1 MGKFGTI
8 LVLLLLAACVTT
20 QPAAVTSRSNPAPA
34 ATSPRIVVVAAPN
47 LPIDERMAAENEM
60 AASLSG
66 SNREAIPSLRLFSP
80 DHNYSADQVRQVLI
94 NARAE
99 ALLVFR
105 GRPSER
111 NITVAGGRYIPS
123 ETYKTEQAF
132 GPGVLRITTVRAS
145 SGAMPYTYDVHL
157 FHAAAPEAIW
167 QAETV
172 IQGGNGA
179 SFNDL
184 AARAARDSVAR
195 LIADKAI

>member
-1 MGKFGTI
+1 MSKFGAA
-8 LVLLLLAACVTT
+8 LALLLLAACVTT
-20 QPAAVTSRSNPAPA
+20 QPTTITSRSNPAPQA
-34 ATSPRIVVVAAPN
+34 SPPRIVVVAAPN
-47 LPIDERMAAENEM
+47 LPIDERTAAEDEM

-66 SNREAIPSLRLFSP
+66 RNREAIPSLRLFSP
-80 DHNYSADQVRQVLI
+80 NHNYSAEQVRQILI

-105 GRPSER
+105 GRPAER

-132 GPGVLRITTVRAS
+132 GPGVLQITTVRAS
-145 SGAMPYTYDVHL
+145 SGAAPYTYDAHL
-157 FHAAAPEAIW
+157 FHAAAAEAVW
-167 QAETV
+167 QAEVV

-179 SFNDL
+179 SFRDL

-195 LIADKAI
+195 LVADKAL